1 MMISPY
7 PFSVIVKPGWA
18 TGCDPRALSLT
29 CYTKLLPAWLEKRR
43 PVLHL
48 SRLPFPLAAEGA
60 PLSCAPPAI
69 PRGQPLSL

>member
-1 MMISPY
+1 MTISPY

-29 CYTKLLPAWLEKRR
+29 CYTKLLTAWLEKRR

-48 SRLPFPLAAEGA
+48 PDRL
-60 PLSCAPPAI
+60 SH
-69 PRGQPLSL
+69 